1 MTTRDPVQMHPA
13 TIHDQPPSLYDIALW
28 PIAREHVA
36 NLASARLRRLYGAAL
51 DALEE
56 AWSILAPMALAAS
69 DVGPGD
75 VIAHVVLDVVEEWRD
90 VAGDCPGMVP
100 GPHGLSDGPLLSE
113 SVDEMELVGRGLVA
127 LGMASA
133 HPDFPAS
140 LRDPVR
146 KGVDAFRAWLPRYA
160 ATVKPIGAVEARVKC
175 DGAAPPRMRRI
186 QRAGSSPRIAE

>member
-90 VAGDCPGMVP
+90 VAGDRTAYPMGRCCPSPSMRW
-100 GPHGLSDGPLLSE
+100 SWSA
-113 SVDEMELVGRGLVA
+113 VGWWRWGWRPRIRTSPPR
-127 LGMASA
+127 SA
-133 HPDFPAS
+133 IPSA
-140 LRDPVR
+140 
-146 KGVDAFRAWLPRYA
+146 RAWMRSARGCRVTRPR
-160 ATVKPIGAVEARVKC
+160 
-175 DGAAPPRMRRI
+175 
-186 QRAGSSPRIAE
+186 